1 MNVTDSRVNRW
12 QVKQMSKLGPWGHV
26 PTKSSVLMCFDV
38 FKRFTSATGNSHLEN
53 LGNQSLDE
61 TYFKS

>member
-1 MNVTDSRVNRW
+1 MIREAN
-12 QVKQMSKLGPWGHV
+12 VKQTWAMGPCS
-26 PTKSSVLMCFDV
+26 TKSSVLMCFDV